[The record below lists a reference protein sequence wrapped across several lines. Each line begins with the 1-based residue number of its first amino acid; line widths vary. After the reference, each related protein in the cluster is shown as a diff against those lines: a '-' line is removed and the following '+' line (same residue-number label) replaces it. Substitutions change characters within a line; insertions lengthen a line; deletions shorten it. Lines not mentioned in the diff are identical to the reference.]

1 VYGTAFLVIEY
12 EPIGIM
18 SVKQPINQS
27 VVLSDNTQIP
37 SCIFVHIMIRAKIED
52 DVAFR
57 VSQLTGKPLT
67 KGFNKQVVELCDE
80 VEKLR
85 KKN

>member
-1 VYGTAFLVIEY
+1 
-12 EPIGIM
+12 
-18 SVKQPINQS
+18 
-27 VVLSDNTQIP
+27 
-37 SCIFVHIMIRAKIED
+37 MIRAVIED

-67 KGFNKQVVELCDE
+67 KGFNKQVIELCDE

-85 KKN
+85 KINPGNSEAQKNSQDGN

>member
-1 VYGTAFLVIEY
+1 V
-12 EPIGIM
+12 
-18 SVKQPINQS
+18 
-27 VVLSDNTQIP
+27 
-37 SCIFVHIMIRAKIED
+37 IRAVIED

-80 VEKLR
+80 VEKIR
-85 KKN
+85 KETSERK

>member
-1 VYGTAFLVIEY
+1 
-12 EPIGIM
+12 M
-18 SVKQPINQS
+18 SVNRHYFQS
-27 VVLSDNTQIP
+27 VDLFNNAQIP

-57 VSQLTGKPLT
+57 VSLLIGKPLT
-67 KGFNKQVVELCDE
+67 KGFNKQVIELCDE

>member
-1 VYGTAFLVIEY
+1 
-12 EPIGIM
+12 
-18 SVKQPINQS
+18 
-27 VVLSDNTQIP
+27 
-37 SCIFVHIMIRAKIED
+37 MIRAVIED

-80 VEKLR
+80 VEKIRKEKKLR
-85 KKN
+85 EDGRSRI